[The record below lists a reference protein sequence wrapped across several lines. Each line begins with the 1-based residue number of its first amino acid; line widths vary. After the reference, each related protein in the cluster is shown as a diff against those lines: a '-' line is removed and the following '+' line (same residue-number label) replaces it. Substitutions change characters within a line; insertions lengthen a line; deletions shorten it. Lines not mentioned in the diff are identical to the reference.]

1 MALAMIGCLGLWCA
15 ATTSFAA
22 ENSPSDNVDLPQKQ
36 QNLAERYQR
45 LELLA
50 GRLAELSRGTQPQRA
65 KLLREVIARSR
76 EQNVPGKFAKVVQA
90 LEKEQ
95 FSGALSDQKS
105 LQADLKQ
112 LLELM
117 LQEDRDR
124 EIESERK
131 RVARYLKNLNKLIRQ
146 QRGIKARNEGKDS
159 TDELSE
165 DQGQL
170 SEQTGKLGK
179 EIQEA
184 EIGDSPGQNSKEGSQ
199 QGEGQGSQQ
208 AEKAETKDGR
218 EPSEGNRG
226 EQGDQSQEK
235 SKTEGESPPSEPRES
250 NPGDSEQSEGSKSD
264 GQPSESQPND
274 GQPSKGQQ
282 GQPNQGQQGQPQQ
295 GQSQDSPQSEEQP
308 NQSPAERA
316 TQRLQQAQRRMQ
328 QAEENLKKSQRED
341 ALKKQEQA
349 LRELETAKA
358 ELEKILRQ
366 LREEEMQR
374 MLVMLEARFRKMLDA
389 EVEIYDETVRLDK
402 SSAKAARHEIEIAAG
417 RLSRKQDQVVREAD
431 RALTLL
437 REDGTSVAFPEALE
451 QARDDMRA
459 ASLRLSEFKTSIITQ
474 ALEEDVIA
482 ALEETLA
489 ALQKALE
496 ELREQQS
503 SQQQQQQGGGGPGE
517 QPLVDQLAEL
527 RMIRAL
533 QNRVNKRTKRYD
545 ELIEGEQALEA
556 ELIEALQAL
565 AERQERIFE
574 ATHDLHTGRNR

>member
-1 MALAMIGCLGLWCA
+1 MKPKVIENPSKATAYVPLAIICTVLWCA
-15 ATTSFAA
+15 TASHASA
-22 ENSPSDNVDLPQKQ
+22 QSSPDSNVDLPKKQ
-36 QNLAERYQR
+36 ANLAERYQR

-76 EQNVPGKFAKVVQA
+76 QQDLPGRFEKVVQS
-90 LEKEQ
+90 LEKER
-95 FSGALSDQKS
+95 FSGALSDQKT
-105 LQADLKQ
+105 LHADLKQ

-159 TDELSE
+159 TKELSE
-165 DQGQL
+165 EQGKL
-170 SEQTGKLGK
+170 SEQTGELG
-179 EIQEA
+179 EQIQQA
-184 EIGDSPGQNSKEGSQ
+184 EIGDAPSQKSEEG
-199 QGEGQGSQQ
+199 
-208 AEKAETKDGR
+208 
-218 EPSEGNRG
+218 
-226 EQGDQSQEK
+226 
-235 SKTEGESPPSEPRES
+235 
-250 NPGDSEQSEGSKSD
+250 SEQSESSEAKPSEGGKPTESKQNSDGKNGEQSGEPSEQSPSEAEKSSGEAQGSKESQD
-264 GQPSESQPND
+264 AQSKAQPSE
-274 GQPSKGQQ
+274 GQQ
-282 GQPNQGQQGQPQQ
+282 SNGQSQQGQPQQ
-295 GQSQDSPQSEEQP
+295 GSSQSQSESKQQP

-316 TQRLQQAQRRMQ
+316 TERLRQAQRRMQ
-328 QAEENLKKSQRED
+328 KAQEDLEKSKREG
-341 ALKKQEQA
+341 ALKQQEQA
-349 LRELETAKA
+349 LRDLETAKA

-374 MLVMLEARFRKMLDA
+374 MLVMLEARFRKMLEA

-402 SSAKAARHEIEIAAG
+402 SSAKAPRHEVEIAAG
-417 RLSRKQDQVVREAD
+417 RLSRKQDQVIREAD

-437 REDGTSVAFPEALE
+437 REDGTSVAFPEALQ

-489 ALQKALE
+489 ALQRALE

-503 SQQQQQQGGGGPGE
+503 GQQQQQGGGGPGE

-545 ELIEGEQALEA
+545 EMIAGEQALEA
-556 ELIEALQAL
+556 ELLDALQVL